1 MLLTWPYAL
10 KNAVFTLGTILRMR
24 ASAQIFS
31 LGYITQKYVCM
42 CVLWIGKHQTSSSQY
57 YSQNQGKCPGIFF
70 KIYYLQKFKKE
81 RDWQTLDFLFQAP
94 ITPMLLYE
102 CKIWGPS
109 ITENTWNE
117 LKGCRYWKQLATTF
131 LRIKVSTLYEI
142 LLA

>member
-1 MLLTWPYAL
+1 MAL
-10 KNAVFTLGTILRMR
+10 CPKECSVY
-24 ASAQIFS
+24 
-31 LGYITQKYVCM
+31 LGY
-42 CVLWIGKHQTSSSQY
+42 HP
-57 YSQNQGKCPGIFF
+57 QNEGKCSDIFPR
-70 KIYYLQKFKKE
+70 IYYLEICVYVCIMDWQTLDFLFPVLFSKLGEVPRDFLQDILPAKKE

-117 LKGCRYWKQLATTF
+117 LKGCRYWKQLATAF

>member
-1 MLLTWPYAL
+1 MCVCVYYGLENIRLPL
-10 KNAVFTLGTILRMR
+10 PSTILKIRG
-24 ASAQIFS
+24 SSQGFS
-31 LGYITQKYVCM
+31 SRYITY
-42 CVLWIGKHQTSSSQY
+42 
-57 YSQNQGKCPGIFF
+57 
-70 KIYYLQKFKKE
+70 KKE
-81 RDWQTLDFLFQAP
+81 MDWKTLEFLFQAS